1 MEKPDVFGCFR
12 RSLKSK
18 KISGRFH
25 FWTFGFLEFA
35 PIFALKSCDE
45 KCFKCF
51 WS

>member
-1 MEKPDVFGCFR
+1 MFFGCFQ

-25 FWTFGFLEFA
+25 FWAFGFLEFA
-35 PIFALKSCDE
+35 TIFALEICDE
-45 KCFKCF
+45 KRFKCF